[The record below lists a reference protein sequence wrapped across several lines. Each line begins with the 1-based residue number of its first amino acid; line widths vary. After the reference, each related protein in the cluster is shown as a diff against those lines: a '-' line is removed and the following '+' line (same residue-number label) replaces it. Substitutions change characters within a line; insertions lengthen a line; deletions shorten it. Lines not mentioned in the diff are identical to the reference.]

1 MTVAILNKEPK
12 TEINPMMQEDLKND
26 LGQVVL
32 RILSGSY
39 VLMMKTQAV
48 HWNVTGPMFK
58 SIHDMTEEQYNEL
71 FVAIDDLAERIRAL
85 GLKAPMNYNSLQD
98 RTQISSFENEVME
111 ADQMIAA
118 LASDHELLATELTA
132 GAQVASEKGDPAT
145 EDMMVERLRAHQKMA
160 WMLRA
165 LSAS

>member
-26 LGQVVL
+26 LG
-32 RILSGSY
+32 SY
-39 VLMMKTQAV
+39 VLMIKTQAV

-58 SIHDMTEEQYNEL
+58 SIHDMTEEHYNDL
-71 FVAIDDLAERIRAL
+71 FVAVDDLAERIRAL
-85 GLKAPMNYNSLQD
+85 GLKAPMNYDALQD
-98 RTQISSFENEVME
+98 RTQISSFENDAMD
-111 ADQMIAA
+111 ANQMIAA
-118 LASDHELLATELTA
+118 LASDHELLATELIA
-132 GAQVASEKGDPAT
+132 GAQVAADKGDPAT

>member
-39 VLMMKTQAV
+39 VLMIKTQAV

-58 SIHDMTEEQYNEL
+58 SIHDMTEEHYNDL
-71 FVAIDDLAERIRAL
+71 FVAVDDLAERIRAL
-85 GLKAPMNYNSLQD
+85 GLKAPMNYDALQD
-98 RTQISSFENEVME
+98 RTQISSFENDAMD
-111 ADQMIAA
+111 ANQMIAA

-132 GAQVASEKGDPAT
+132 GAQVAADKGDPAT